1 MLNFKKELSKL
12 SLDETNCVVIG
23 SGILNALGI
32 RESHDIDVI
41 VNEEVFEKLKGNKDL
56 KQIINEYDNPMLV
69 NEKVEIA
76 LGWINNPNISFFYD
90 DLLNSNCTTIIDE
103 VRYLNLETILKIKK
117 IWNREKDK
125 KDVKLIEEYLK
136 KNREL

>member
-1 MLNFKKELSKL
+1 MLDFRKELSKL

-41 VNEEVFEKLKGNKDL
+41 VNEEVFEKLKGNRDL

-136 KNREL
+136 KNK